1 MYKLFFIAK
10 NNLKKHKGEV
20 AILFALMFLAA
31 MLLFCSITLILS
43 GDKAVSAC
51 KDKYHAADLIVDV
64 PQMDKEELRKIIES
78 VDATEKCEIVPVAQI
93 AADYYYG
100 DMDSEDA
107 VSFSYYIFDSSLPTY
122 LNAFPEEFEN
132 LKDDEIVLPYYL
144 SYTNGIGEDYHII
157 IGGKDYAFKV
167 KGYAENLYFATTM
180 NISGFYAL
188 VSHDVFEEICGKVDP
203 VSVQLFA
210 SCKTKE
216 GTDIDDYD
224 VAVQRALPSDITP
237 FTVTIDTMDVATTA
251 ITTIASSLIIV
262 FTLLLIVMSVIIM
275 HFSIKN
281 FIELNIQN
289 IGLLQATGYTAK
301 SLRLA
306 CITEQMIIGVIAT
319 AAGILGGVLC
329 TDPLRYLTGML
340 SGLSGFDGISVL
352 ALVSTIVG
360 IPLMVL
366 VGSFIA
372 TRSYKKLTVLESLR
386 SGITSH
392 NFKKNHFPLETNRMP
407 LSLALACKNNF
418 GALKKSIFV
427 ILIIALLTMSTC
439 IGFALFQN
447 WALDNKTLLKLVGYE
462 FSDIEAG
469 TVGDEDFIETVSK
482 DPAVR
487 KVNTLTT
494 FQSVEASYQDKT
506 TSLGID
512 VYRNVNALENNYF
525 LEGHLPEKENEIV
538 LTNMESDILGVTLGD
553 IVNVKSM
560 TGTGTVPY
568 IVSGIDQKMNN
579 TGKKAMM
586 SEAGIKR
593 INSDYQYM
601 SALIFLNDPSKA
613 KEVKKQLEKDYP
625 NIQFM
630 LGEDVIGSS
639 IETVVKA
646 MEGICVIFVI
656 ATCFVVILTQLLLT
670 RAQVIRERTDLG
682 VSKAL
687 GYTSGELIR
696 RTLMTNMPTITI
708 GIILGI
714 LLHIAFSNQLFLTV
728 FSFFGIKQI
737 IFQTDLIWF
746 VITAAL
752 ILVCALVTAFLS
764 SRGITKL
771 EPVRILKEE

>member
-1 MYKLFFIAK
+1 MYPLLFIAK

-20 AILFALMFLAA
+20 AILFALIFFAA

-43 GDKAVSAC
+43 GDKAMAAC
-51 KDKYHAADLIVDV
+51 ADKYHTSDLVAV
-64 PQMDKEELRKIIES
+64 APMMDKDEMKKAIES

-100 DMDSEDA
+100 DMRSEDA

-132 LKDDEIVLPYYL
+132 LKDNEIVLPYYL
-144 SYTNGIGEDYHII
+144 SYTIGKGEDYHIVV
-157 IGGKDYAFKV
+157 GGKDYAFKV
-167 KGYAENLYFATTM
+167 KGYVENLYFATTM
-180 NISGFYAL
+180 NISGFYGL
-188 VSHDVFEEICGKVDP
+188 VSHDVFEEICGSVDP
-203 VSVQLFA
+203 LSIMLFA
-210 SCKTKE
+210 NCNAKE
-216 GTDIDDYD
+216 GTDIDEYD
-224 VAVQRALPSDITP
+224 VAVQRALPSDITL
-237 FTVTIDTMDVATTA
+237 FTITKITMEVATTA
-251 ITTIASSLIIV
+251 TTKIASSLVIV
-262 FTLLLIVMSVIIM
+262 FTLLLITMSVIIM

-289 IGLLQATGYTAK
+289 IGLLQAAGYTAR

-306 CITEQMIIGVIAT
+306 CVTEQMIIGIIAS
-319 AAGILGGVLC
+319 AAGIGAGLLFA
-329 TDPLRYLTGML
+329 DPLEYLSGML
-340 SGLSGFDGISVL
+340 SGLSGFNAVNVP
-352 ALVSTIVG
+352 ALVSTFAA

-366 VGSFIA
+366 IGSVIA

-386 SGITSH
+386 RGITSH
-392 NFKKNHFPLETNRMP
+392 NFRKNHFPLETNRMP
-407 LSLALACKNNF
+407 LDLAIACKNNF
-418 GALKKSIFV
+418 GTLKKSIFV
-427 ILIIALLTMSTC
+427 ILIVSLLTMSTC
-439 IGFALFQN
+439 IGFALLQN
-447 WALDNKTLLKLVGYE
+447 WALNNKTLLRIVGYE

-469 TVGDEDFIETVSK
+469 TAGDEDFIRAVSNN
-482 DPAVR
+482 PEVR

-494 FQSVEASYQDKT
+494 FQSVEVSYQGNT

-512 VYRNVNALENNYF
+512 VYRNVAALENNYL
-525 LEGHLPEKENEIV
+525 LEGHVPEKQNEIM
-538 LTNMESDILGVTLGD
+538 LTNVEAEILKVSVGD

-560 TGTGTVPY
+560 TGSGTVPY
-568 IVSGIDQKMNN
+568 TISGIDQKMNN

-593 INSDYQYM
+593 INKDYQYL
-601 SALIFLNDPSKA
+601 SSLIFLKDPTKA
-613 KEVKKQLEKDYP
+613 KELKKQWEKEYP
-625 NIQFM
+625 NYQFM
-630 LGEDVIGSS
+630 LGKDVIGAS
-639 IETVVKA
+639 IEAVTKA

-728 FSFFGIKQI
+728 FSLFGIRQI
-737 IFQTDLIWF
+737 VLSTDAIWF
-746 VITAAL
+746 VLTACI
-752 ILVCALVTAFLS
+752 ILVCAFVTALLC

-771 EPVRILKEE
+771 EPVKILKEE

>member
-1 MYKLFFIAK
+1 
-10 NNLKKHKGEV
+10 
-20 AILFALMFLAA
+20 
-31 MLLFCSITLILS
+31 
-43 GDKAVSAC
+43 
-51 KDKYHAADLIVDV
+51 
-64 PQMDKEELRKIIES
+64 
-78 VDATEKCEIVPVAQI
+78 
-93 AADYYYG
+93 
-100 DMDSEDA
+100 
-107 VSFSYYIFDSSLPTY
+107 
-122 LNAFPEEFEN
+122 
-132 LKDDEIVLPYYL
+132 
-144 SYTNGIGEDYHII
+144 
-157 IGGKDYAFKV
+157 
-167 KGYAENLYFATTM
+167 
-180 NISGFYAL
+180 
-188 VSHDVFEEICGKVDP
+188 
-203 VSVQLFA
+203 
-210 SCKTKE
+210 
-216 GTDIDDYD
+216 
-224 VAVQRALPSDITP
+224 
-237 FTVTIDTMDVATTA
+237 
-251 ITTIASSLIIV
+251 
-262 FTLLLIVMSVIIM
+262 MSVIIM

-329 TDPLRYLTGML
+329 TDPLRYLSGML
-340 SGLSGFDGISVL
+340 SGLSGFDGISIP
-352 ALVSTIVG
+352 ALISTIVG

-392 NFKKNHFPLETNRMP
+392 NFKKNHCPLETNRMP

-447 WALDNKTLLKLVGYE
+447 WALDNKTLLRLVGYE

-469 TVGDEDFIETVSK
+469 TVGDEDFIEAVSK

-494 FQSVEASYQDKT
+494 FQSVEVSYQDKT

-512 VYRNVNALENNYF
+512 VYRDVNALENNYL
-525 LEGHLPEKENEIV
+525 LEGHMPEKENEII
-538 LTNMESDILGVTLGD
+538 LTNMESEILGVTLGD

-737 IFQTDLIWF
+737 VFQTDLIWL
-746 VITAAL
+746 VITAGL